1 VASCA
6 DSSSILRW
14 ARQAMREYSSPAL
27 ARGYLALIRDELE
40 KIEEKRR
47 TIEPAHLLPI
57 HRAMV
62 ASLHRAQLGYRL
74 LEVSDCVMVLDR
86 HLSASACDAAGPW
99 LEDAALL
106 VRRMNGEDARRE
118 QVFGRLLRSLD
129 PLDVKWSAPKGGPIE
144 SVPDSAPE

>member
-1 VASCA
+1 MTA
-6 DSSSILRW
+6 ILRY
-14 ARQAMREYSSPAL
+14 AKQAMREYASPVL
-27 ARGYLALIRDELE
+27 AGGYLSLIRTELQ
-40 KIEEKRR
+40 KIEQKRR

-62 ASLHRAQLGYRL
+62 ASIHRAQLGYQL

-129 PLDVKWSAPKGGPIE
+129 PLDVELSACGQPE
-144 SVPDSAPE
+144 SKAGEKQ